1 MEDKHYWLKY
11 LSPIV
16 GILFC
21 PVTILFL
28 WSIWSVPVVDSETE
42 AVEELKL

>member
-1 MEDKHYWLKY
+1 MEQKITWVKY
-11 LSPIV
+11 LSPFF

-28 WSIWSVPVVDSETE
+28 WSVWSSPVVDSETE
-42 AVEELKL
+42 LTENVQP